1 MLPLPAT
8 AGARRGK
15 QPPLPPPPPLPYL
28 QSSVERAQ
36 PKKRRAQS
44 DSPRNARRQADGGS
58 AAGGSGGP
66 GGQQQ
71 QRRLGS
77 LAASRPTDPE
87 HEEMLNALCRENVSI
102 FVDPT
107 RAVCFNEHTLFDP
120 YTPAHHPPPISTLG
134 RGGASAAALVRGA
147 IPASAANEHEGAIGD
162 AALAEA
168 GYTEVLEAFYRVDG
182 GAGNTG
188 VASFPPK
195 FPSRLGKYRV
205 RYFLQGSAVS
215 LGTPLTL
222 HVREVVCELEVPAD
236 VVCGEGLECAFK
248 LHYSLSDSEA
258 AEKEIRIISESL
270 AAGTTVQQRPRQS
283 LARILHSTARAQAL
297 ARAFLR
303 RVLTIRLSPPDA
315 AALMVLELTGSAKPI
330 RRDDD
335 KSAAGGASGEAAASM
350 RPRHGSQSGAASSPP
365 HTSGVPEPGTS
376 SRVWAG
382 LFMLES
388 VTSRWRRLATM
399 LGVLMSMRSTGVALK
414 SAVNAKLGIATPAAA
429 GAAAEGGAG
438 APRVAAD
445 VGERGSPEGPSAP
458 ALLKT
463 SAATEAARQRMVQL
477 RPPRPAPYDPKVPI
491 ESYWLPG
498 TPRGVV
504 RFGSPVTGAGQPL
517 YPGIYQVSG
526 GGERIAANTRSNPPR
541 RSSRCASTRSTRAP
555 SRRSTASSS
564 RGARTRMART
574 RRAAARPSASA
585 TSSRAAASPPPT
597 ASTRVRAC
605 PRPLC
610 RPRTGTP
617 CAASCGCTSLRA
629 ARGRPRSATRCTR
642 SSCRSCA
649 ACSTS
654 AACP

>member
-1 MLPLPAT
+1 
-8 AGARRGK
+8 
-15 QPPLPPPPPLPYL
+15 
-28 QSSVERAQ
+28 
-36 PKKRRAQS
+36 
-44 DSPRNARRQADGGS
+44 
-58 AAGGSGGP
+58 
-66 GGQQQ
+66 
-71 QRRLGS
+71 
-77 LAASRPTDPE
+77 
-87 HEEMLNALCRENVSI
+87 MLNALCRENVSV

-134 RGGASAAALVRGA
+134 KGGASAAALVRGA

-182 GAGNTG
+182 AAGNTG
-188 VASFPPK
+188 VATFPPK

-222 HVREVVCELEVPAD
+222 HVREVVCELEVPVD

-270 AAGTTVQQRPRQS
+270 AAGAVVQQRPRQS

-335 KSAAGGASGEAAASM
+335 NKGAAGAPGAAAGSSSL
-350 RPRHGSQSGAASSPP
+350 RPRHGSQSEAASLPP
-365 HTSGVPEPGTS
+365 HTSGVPEAGTS

-399 LGVLMSMRSTGVALK
+399 LGVLTSMRSTSVALK

-429 GAAAEGGAG
+429 AGAAAAGEGAT
-438 APRVAAD
+438 RVTAD
-445 VGERGSPEGPSAP
+445 VGDPEGPSAP
-458 ALLKT
+458 APKS
-463 SAATEAARQRMVQL
+463 SAAAEAARQRNVQL

-504 RFGSPVTGAGQPL
+504 RFGSPVTGAGHPL
-517 YPGIYQVSG
+517 YPGIYQVRREGEG
-526 GGERIAANTRSNPPR
+526 GKSP
-541 RSSRCASTRSTRAP
+541 AP
-555 SRRSTASSS
+555 
-564 RGARTRMART
+564 
-574 RRAAARPSASA
+574 
-585 TSSRAAASPPPT
+585 
-597 ASTRVRAC
+597 
-605 PRPLC
+605 
-610 RPRTGTP
+610 
-617 CAASCGCTSLRA
+617 
-629 ARGRPRSATRCTR
+629 
-642 SSCRSCA
+642 
-649 ACSTS
+649 
-654 AACP
+654 